1 MKTKYFK
8 GVVKLLSSI
17 EVSNQKQSSISFD
30 LAMQKII
37 MLVKGQSR
45 RGNKLIFIGNGGSA
59 SIASHMVT
67 DFLKN
72 AGIPAVAF
80 NDISLI
86 TCISNDLGYEQV
98 FTKPISL
105 LARKGDIL
113 FAISS
118 SGKSRNILNAVMMAK
133 RKGCSIVT
141 LSGFSKDNPLREMGE
156 INFYTPSDS
165 YGDVEIAHLSICHAL
180 VDAVIPR
187 QKTLG

>member
-8 GVVKLLSSI
+8 GLKELLSNI
-17 EVSNQKQSSISFD
+17 EATNQKQSSISFD

-37 MLVKGQSR
+37 SLVRLKSQ

-59 SIASHMVT
+59 SIASHIVT

-80 NDISLI
+80 NDTSML

-98 FTKPISL
+98 FAKPISL
-105 LARKGDIL
+105 LAKKGDIL

-118 SGKSRNILNAVMMAK
+118 SGKSRNILNAVLAAK
-133 RKGCSIVT
+133 RKGCSIIT
-141 LSGFSKDNPLREMGE
+141 LSGFGKDNPLKKMGE
-156 INFYTPSDS
+156 VNFYAPSHS
-165 YGDVEIAHLSICHAL
+165 YGDVEIAHLAICHAL
-180 VDAVIPR
+180 VDA
-187 QKTLG
+187 LMENLNHG